1 MESVKRE
8 VRNGGV
14 DTELYIDVIFF
25 VNFFMDSL
33 LLYFLRGF
41 LRKPASL
48 RRIICGG
55 AAGGLFGCME
65 IWLLKL
71 PGWVTAAASLGAA
84 AGMMKIVY
92 RPGDLREL
100 VKETGSFWLLAI
112 LAGGI
117 MEFFYDCTRAGFYLE
132 TAVRGKREH
141 VLPLLTWLFLAAGTC
156 LLAAGLGQ
164 FAREMRRERRNR
176 YLVVLA
182 DGDEVVET
190 TGYLDTGN
198 LLREPGTGG
207 GVQIVAERIW
217 YMFAGAEKKKVRIPY
232 HTVGNPHG
240 EMEGIQI
247 ESMKICRAGGRIT
260 VREPWIAR
268 APYKLTGDG
277 SYEVLLHG
285 ETVMALWDKKGG
297 ITSGD

>member
-1 MESVKRE
+1 M
-8 VRNGGV
+8 
-14 DTELYIDVIFF
+14 
-25 VNFFMDSL
+25 
-33 LLYFLRGF
+33 
-41 LRKPASL
+41 
-48 RRIICGG
+48 
-55 AAGGLFGCME
+55 
-65 IWLLKL
+65 
-71 PGWVTAAASLGAA
+71 
-84 AGMMKIVY
+84 
-92 RPGDLREL
+92 
-100 VKETGSFWLLAI
+100 
-112 LAGGI
+112 
-117 MEFFYDCTRAGFYLE
+117 
-132 TAVRGKREH
+132 
-141 VLPLLTWLFLAAGTC
+141 
-156 LLAAGLGQ
+156 
-164 FAREMRRERRNR
+164 
-176 YLVVLA
+176 VLA